1 MKKLCVSAL
10 IAMGFVLS
18 THSSFVKAEETQEK
32 SWYNRAGEKYIK
44 YVGSSFRKTPGQR
57 AEDLGKSAATGAA
70 TGAIGGGVPGAATG
84 AIGGVLQ
91 GAGEELIDNVKWTLS
106 DENEK

>member
-70 TGAIGGGVPGAATG
+70 TGAIGG
-84 AIGGVLQ
+84 VLQ